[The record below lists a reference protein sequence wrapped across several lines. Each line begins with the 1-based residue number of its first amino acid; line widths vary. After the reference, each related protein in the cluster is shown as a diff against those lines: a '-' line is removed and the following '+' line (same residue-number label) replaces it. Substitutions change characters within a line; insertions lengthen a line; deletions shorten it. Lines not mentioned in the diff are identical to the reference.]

1 MNPHNKKL
9 CSKRRGNNEKNSVQV
24 VEQRE
29 QSQNSSKIEDI
40 LNHPV
45 LKRRLPPIER
55 KQNEEEKAGNE
66 VNDNNMDMN
75 LEELINNNIQQ
86 LKKEKEPEVKEDMKD
101 SLELDLDH
109 ENKEEIKEK
118 NTVDNAEKE
127 KEKEKEKEN
136 NIIEEKIT
144 NEIGTGTPYYV
155 ENIQDLKNEVD
166 NKTKIISKLS
176 EEQNNYKFKLNE
188 LFQKLN
194 KLLTENVE
202 LLYNEEDDED
212 SKKLEN
218 LNELKLQLEKRIK
231 GINSSKNQN
240 KIYKK
245 QYDILATK
253 DKNAKNENIE
263 KKIDKIKL
271 ENNELIK
278 QIKALKT
285 QSRLDGKKLEDYGF
299 NGKKVSDINQIS
311 NELKALENKKHEYF
325 IKLSYNNKFISNCL
339 KEFNNLEKFY
349 NSQKTTKNYFNA
361 KVEEDINRLKE
372 DLSGTEEDIMKR
384 IETDSSFIIKKMIHN
399 EKMKENIFKTPMMN
413 KPVDAKKMKL
423 KKGNSLEPLA
433 KLKIARTNIHSGQ
446 SKRVNIIAKNKSPLL
461 TNFNNNKEKDDFDP
475 SKINYNDL
483 TDYEYK
489 EMLNKKEH
497 CFDIVT
503 KLEKSIKEA
512 QKMYQRKL
520 KEIKSIVDENS
531 QKLNDKNKENE
542 SLKTEIDD
550 LNKILSLNEEENKIL
565 QGQTMKSKKSKN
577 NKTNNK
583 NANNNEKEL
592 ESQKEYLSPE
602 YYSNSNNNADTLT
615 KNDKSDKMLIPTH
628 SNTDLTRNEILNDL
642 KVLNGQNLDMKF
654 PDLSNIEEN
663 INMNIN
669 VHPNNEFERNKAI
682 DDIKKKYNIKSDF
695 DNNDLNDDLNL
706 DDINNKEL

>member
-66 VNDNNMDMN
+66 VNDNNMDKN

-86 LKKEKEPEVKEDMKD
+86 LNKEKEPEVKEDMKD

-245 QYDILATK
+245 Q
-253 DKNAKNENIE
+253 
-263 KKIDKIKL
+263 
-271 ENNELIK
+271 
-278 QIKALKT
+278 
-285 QSRLDGKKLEDYGF
+285 
-299 NGKKVSDINQIS
+299 
-311 NELKALENKKHEYF
+311 
-325 IKLSYNNKFISNCL
+325 
-339 KEFNNLEKFY
+339 
-349 NSQKTTKNYFNA
+349 
-361 KVEEDINRLKE
+361 
-372 DLSGTEEDIMKR
+372 
-384 IETDSSFIIKKMIHN
+384 
-399 EKMKENIFKTPMMN
+399 
-413 KPVDAKKMKL
+413 
-423 KKGNSLEPLA
+423 
-433 KLKIARTNIHSGQ
+433 
-446 SKRVNIIAKNKSPLL
+446 
-461 TNFNNNKEKDDFDP
+461 
-475 SKINYNDL
+475 
-483 TDYEYK
+483 
-489 EMLNKKEH
+489 
-497 CFDIVT
+497 
-503 KLEKSIKEA
+503 
-512 QKMYQRKL
+512 
-520 KEIKSIVDENS
+520 
-531 QKLNDKNKENE
+531 
-542 SLKTEIDD
+542 
-550 LNKILSLNEEENKIL
+550 
-565 QGQTMKSKKSKN
+565 
-577 NKTNNK
+577 
-583 NANNNEKEL
+583 
-592 ESQKEYLSPE
+592 
-602 YYSNSNNNADTLT
+602 
-615 KNDKSDKMLIPTH
+615 
-628 SNTDLTRNEILNDL
+628 
-642 KVLNGQNLDMKF
+642 
-654 PDLSNIEEN
+654 
-663 INMNIN
+663 
-669 VHPNNEFERNKAI
+669 
-682 DDIKKKYNIKSDF
+682 
-695 DNNDLNDDLNL
+695 
-706 DDINNKEL
+706 